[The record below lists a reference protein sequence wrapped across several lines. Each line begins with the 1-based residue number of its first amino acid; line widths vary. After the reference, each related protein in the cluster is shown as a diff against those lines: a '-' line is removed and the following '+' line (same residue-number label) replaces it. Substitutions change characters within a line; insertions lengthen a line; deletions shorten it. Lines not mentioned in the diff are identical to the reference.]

1 MSVPQA
7 GQEHPEQSR
16 PLDVI
21 GLITLLLTVSGAVL
35 IYMGWAYL
43 DGYLGSFQL
52 KATDMGFGVD
62 EYALRGLNIFSPA
75 FLPFMVGGTAVLLAG
90 TTYRS
95 SLTAALPQRAR
106 AAGAALAAR
115 RRVRIAADPRFGGA
129 VVTVCGA
136 ALAFAALAGWQ
147 VDTFVVLA
155 LSIIGPLLLTWPTR
169 GLAVGRTAFAAAV
182 VTSVFCLLWAASLHA
197 YRKGEATAEQLVASL
212 PHHTSVAIY
221 SGKTL
226 ALNAP
231 GVTRVTLADKT
242 YPFRY
247 EGLRLLMTR
256 GDRYYLIPL
265 ITVADWRKGNGRTF
279 VIVEREDRRVE
290 LLPGTRT
297 G

>member
-1 MSVPQA
+1 MSVR
-7 GQEHPEQSR
+7 QEDRERPEQSR

-21 GLITLLLTVSGAVL
+21 GLITLLLTISGAVL

-95 SLTAALPQRAR
+95 SLTAALPQRVR

-115 RRVRIAADPRFGGA
+115 RSVRIAADPRAGGT

-147 VDTFVVLA
+147 VDTFLVLA
-155 LSIIGPLLLTWPTR
+155 LSIAGPLLLTWPTR
-169 GLAVGRTAFAAAV
+169 RLAAGRTAFAAAV
-182 VTSVFCLLWAASLHA
+182 VISVFCLLWAASLHA
-197 YRKGEATAEQLVASL
+197 YRKGEAMAEQLVASL

-221 SGKTL
+221 SAKTL

-231 GVTRVTLADKT
+231 GVTRVSLADTT

-256 GDRYYLIPL
+256 GDRYYLIPV
-265 ITVADWRKGNGRTF
+265 ITVADWKKGNGRTF
-279 VIVEREDRRVE
+279 VVVEREDRRVE

>member
-1 MSVPQA
+1 MRHA
-7 GQEHPEQSR
+7 GQERPERSR

-21 GLITLLLTVSGAVL
+21 GLVTLLLTVGGAVL
-35 IYMGWAYL
+35 VYMGWAYL

-62 EYALRGLNIFSPA
+62 EYALRGLNIFSPV
-75 FLPFMVGGTAVLLAG
+75 FLPFMVGGTAVLLAA

-95 SLTAALPQRAR
+95 SLTAALPRRVR

-115 RRVRIAADPRFGGA
+115 RSVQIAADPRSGGA
-129 VVTVCGA
+129 VVTVCGT
-136 ALAFAALAGWQ
+136 ALAFAALAGRQ
-147 VDTFVVLA
+147 VDTFLVLA
-155 LSIIGPLLLTWPTR
+155 LSIAGPLLLTWPTR
-169 GLAVGRTAFAAAV
+169 GLAAGRTAFAAAV
-182 VTSVFCLLWAASLHA
+182 VTSVLCLLWAASLHA
-197 YRKGEATAEQLVASL
+197 YRKGEAVAEQFVAAL
-212 PHHTSVAIY
+212 PHHTSVAVY

-231 GVTRVTLADKT
+231 GVTRVPLADRT

-256 GDRYYLIPL
+256 GDRYYLIPV

-279 VIVEREDRRVE
+279 VVVEREDRRVE